1 VPNLIGALAE
11 APEAAEAY
19 LALTQAMYNS
29 AFTAEERNVVWFTVN
44 AYHGCHYCMAVHTGI
59 AKAEN
64 VPEQVIDIAR
74 KAGDYADPKLQALK
88 DFTLKM
94 VEKRGRLEPS
104 EVDAFIAAG
113 FTKRH
118 VIDVVLAISHKTLS
132 NYTNHIVGTPVD
144 AMRSPRSS
152 GSLCRPPQNK
162 QNWRSPGS
170 PPAAPILAT
179 AQASAS
185 IALGF
190 RNG

>member
-1 VPNLIGALAE
+1 MTDFTIHTADSHPAEAGEVIAKTKAKFGFVPNLIGALAE

-144 AMRSPRSS
+144 DAF
-152 GSLCRPPQNK
+152 
-162 QNWRSPGS
+162 
-170 PPAAPILAT
+170 AAFEWQPV
-179 AQASAS
+179 QAA
-185 IALGF
+185 AE
-190 RNG
+190 